1 MYEHTMP
8 AAELAAPASSA
19 GRHDA
24 SHQPAPTLQGDE
36 FNRLSAELDDAS
48 SLLTDASCAMTIG
61 WTGRD
66 LARCSAM
73 LAGAQALIDH
83 ARRRLADADAAYVR
97 ALEGRNRVE
106 AQP

>member
-1 MYEHTMP
+1 MHEHTLP
-8 AAELAAPASSA
+8 AAELGAPTSSA
-19 GRHDA
+19 ACHEAG
-24 SHQPAPTLQGDE
+24 HQPTPTLQGNE
-36 FNRLSAELDDAS
+36 FNRLSTELDDAS

-97 ALEGRNRVE
+97 TLEERNRAAV
-106 AQP
+106 QP